1 MTNNDDFW
9 NIVEEKFVFDFS
21 DNQKEVLSSFIDFF
35 FNKNL
40 ESLFLLKGY
49 AGTGK
54 TKLAS
59 AIINALNEIHTKFV
73 LLAPTGRA
81 AKVFSAYSTF
91 PAFTIHKQIY
101 RQKNTADTIDS
112 FTLGYNKDV
121 STLFFI
127 DEASMIGEYGG
138 NLSFGSGNLL
148 DDIIHYVYNGKN
160 NRLVLIGDE
169 AQLPP
174 VGTYLSFALSKEY
187 LETVYDLSVYEVEM
201 SEVLRQTEN
210 SGILYN
216 ATTVRGMIGGNLN
229 SLIFK
234 LDSFPDIFKIGGSE
248 LLELLEDSYSHY
260 GLEETMV
267 LCRTNIR
274 ANKFNEGIRRTILYR
289 EDDFSS
295 GDRVMIVKNNYF
307 CAKDYD
313 DMDFIA
319 NGEIATIKRIGRRS
333 DYYDFHFIKAD
344 ILLDGN
350 NQEITSQI
358 LMDTLTSDSPALTHE
373 ENKKLF
379 YNIQKDYPEIKSR
392 RKLVEKIKENEYFN
406 ALQMKFAYAVTCH
419 KAQGGQWDAVFVD
432 QGWLTETMMDDSFWR
447 WLYTAVTRA
456 RKKLYLLNFNKVFF
470 EQ

>member
-1 MTNNDDFW
+1 MNNDYFW
-9 NIVEEKFVFDFS
+9 HKVKEKFVFDFS
-21 DNQKEVLSSFIDFF
+21 DNQKEVLSSFIDFLF
-35 FNKNL
+35 SNNSN
-40 ESLFLLKGY
+40 SLFLLKGY

-59 AIINALNEIHTKFV
+59 AIINALNEIYAKFI

-81 AKVFSAYSTF
+81 AKVFSSYSNF

-101 RQKNTADTIDS
+101 RQKNNTDTMYS
-112 FTLGYNKDV
+112 FALGYNKDV

-127 DEASMIGEYGG
+127 DEASMIGESGG
-138 NLSFGSGNLL
+138 DLSFGSGNLL
-148 DDIIHYVYNGKN
+148 DDIMQYVYNGKN

-174 VGTYLSFALSKEY
+174 VGTDLSPALSKDY
-187 LETVYDLSVYEVEM
+187 LETAYDLTVYEVEM
-201 SEVLRQTEN
+201 SEVMRQTEN

-216 ATTVRGMIGGNLN
+216 ATTIRSMIGSSSNN
-229 SLIFK
+229 LIFK
-234 LDSFPDIFKIGGSE
+234 LNKFPDIFKIGGSE

-260 GLEETMV
+260 GIEETIV
-267 LCRTNIR
+267 LCRTNQR

-307 CAKDYD
+307 CAKDYED
-313 DMDFIA
+313 IDFIA

-358 LMDTLTSDSPALTHE
+358 LMDTLTSDSSALPYE

-392 RKLVEKIKENEYFN
+392 RKLIDKVKENEYFN

-432 QGWLTETMMDDSFWR
+432 QGWLTETMMDDNFWR